1 MNFRYERDL
10 VNELVEILQKDYNI
24 KYIVRELK
32 NGKNIADVVC
42 SKEIERDF
50 IIFDEYI
57 ESYYYFNEIL
67 THRKL
72 NIEELNITNKELM
85 KKFKTF
91 LKKLQKE
98 GYINLTNNKIEV
110 IKKVDIASKNVMAI
124 EAKLTDWKSG
134 LSQAMT
140 YKQYSD
146 YVYVAI
152 DESCYSHVD
161 RQLFKDNNVGL
172 FLVGKG
178 YAKKVITPKKEK
190 SFKKDIKFY
199 MIDKFLSILT
209 EQMCME

>member
-91 LKKLQKE
+91 LKKLEKE

-178 YAKKVITPKKEK
+178 YVKKVITPKKEK

-209 EQMCME
+209 EQMCTE

>member
-10 VNELVEILQKDYNI
+10 VNELIEILQKDYNI

-50 IIFDEYI
+50 TIFDEYI

-67 THRKL
+67 THKKL

-91 LKKLQKE
+91 LKKLEKE
-98 GYINLTNNKIEV
+98 GYINLTNDKIEV

-134 LSQAMT
+134 LYQAMT

-190 SFKKDIKFY
+190 RFKKDIKFY
-199 MIDKFLSILT
+199 MIDKFLSNLG
-209 EQMCME
+209 EQTCTQ